1 MNWVAE
7 HQWNNLQE
15 RLGFSGS
22 SEGLEDALYLK
33 LKTLRKQSG
42 RMPRT
47 CDSCRFYKPDHPTRA
62 FQPTGKCGNP
72 DGELFDCPVD
82 WQDWC
87 IGYEKQEV
95 E

>member
-42 RMPRT
+42 RMPHA
-47 CDSCRFYKPDHPTRA
+47 CDSCRHWKRNQPDRVFSKDGICFCREAEDFCLPCDWSHSC
-62 FQPTGKCGNP
+62 GKWE
-72 DGELFDCPVD
+72 GE
-82 WQDWC
+82 
-87 IGYEKQEV
+87 
-95 E
+95 